1 MQLGN
6 DFQGKK
12 CARCRGEI
20 HNDPAFEDALW
31 YHRACLVLQR
41 DFVTSHPGV
50 PGRAGDGTDTR
61 RGSVPGYTGPAPM
74 PPGA

>member
-1 MQLGN
+1 MQSYHLT
-6 DFQGKK
+6 DEFTDIVAEQ
-12 CARCRGEI
+12 
-20 HNDPAFEDALW
+20 AL
-31 YHRACLVLQR
+31 LVLQR